1 MKGNP
6 PMAAATCPAFARRS
20 RSTIFLPSASVV
32 RLFALGLHSSMILT
46 EPPSLLVDV
55 TGGVSFGI
63 CLLQTP
69 HARTWEVHP
78 PLGNNALPFASPRR
92 RVSGK
97 VLPLSIDWCIPRG
110 NNVSVCSMRVSYN
123 EPLPSRRANVHRSQR
138 SWYAP
143 VQRGGGGFATN
154 DGCTDRA
161 IKRGVCRVVS
171 YLVRRRPLPVA
182 SGAATVAMT
191 ADIMTAFFLP
201 LQRPDIVPSGLCSWP
216 GACHPLLPR
225 SGYSCKILLT
235 NTSSIN
241 ASSPGA
247 SVYLGGRAN
256 QRPRG
261 TGGTRIMLRRVDG
274 WDGRVGGKMPVVS

>member
-1 MKGNP
+1 MRQIFHPREGLGGPRMKGNP

-97 VLPLSIDWCIPRG
+97 VLPVSIDWCIPRG

-123 EPLPSRRANVHRSQR
+123 EPLPSRQCPSLSTFMVRASPARGRWVRNQRRMHRSGHKTRGSSRGIVPRTSPSSSRRQR
-138 SWYAP
+138 SGH
-143 VQRGGGGFATN
+143 R
-154 DGCTDRA
+154 CHDR
-161 IKRGVCRVVS
+161 RHHDRRFFYPS
-171 YLVRRRPLPVA
+171 SVR
-182 SGAATVAMT
+182 
-191 ADIMTAFFLP
+191 
-201 LQRPDIVPSGLCSWP
+201 
-216 GACHPLLPR
+216 
-225 SGYSCKILLT
+225 
-235 NTSSIN
+235 TSSLQDF
-241 ASSPGA
+241 
-247 SVYLGGRAN
+247 VRGRAHVIHF
-256 QRPRG
+256 RLG
-261 TGGTRIMLRRVDG
+261 VDIRV
-274 WDGRVGGKMPVVS
+274 RYF